1 MPDISTEYMGL
12 KLKSPVIMASG
23 PLTSHLDDLKRAEDA
38 GAGAVV
44 LKSIFEE
51 QIEKDAGLDAAENE
65 EYLAHSDSQ
74 EYFEAMARAHYI
86 DRYMTLLEGAKKSLG
101 IPVIASINCKSIST
115 WLEYSQN
122 FLSCGADAIELNYF
136 PIASNADVSGDAVD
150 KALFD
155 FAKRARGKI
164 EGKLALKIG
173 SFYSSLSNVIK
184 KIDDVGF
191 DGLVLF
197 NRPFRPD
204 IDLKS
209 LEIRGC
215 KPLSSPDE
223 YGMSLRWTALMSA
236 EVKLDIAANTG
247 IHSADTL
254 IKMLLAGAKAAEVC
268 SAVIKNGFSVIGEM
282 NKGLSAF
289 MEEKGYESTRDF
301 IALLAEDNYER
312 GDAWERV
319 QFLKT
324 IGNDNE
330 R

>member
-12 KLKSPVIMASG
+12 TLKSPVIMASG
-23 PLTSHLDDLKRAEDA
+23 PLTSHIDDLKKAEDA

-51 QIEKDAGLDAAENE
+51 QIEKDAGLDAASSEA
-65 EYLAHSDSQ
+65 YLAHSDSQ
-74 EYFEAMARAHYI
+74 EYFEAMAKAHYI
-86 DRYMTLLEGAKKSLG
+86 DRYMTLLENAKKSLD
-101 IPVIASINCKSIST
+101 IPVIASINCKSISS

-122 FLSCGADAIELNYF
+122 FLSCGADALELNYF
-136 PIASNADVSGDAVD
+136 PIASNASESGEKVD

-155 FAKRARGKI
+155 FAKKARSKI
-164 EGKLALKIG
+164 DGKLAIKIG

-184 KIDDVGF
+184 RLDEIGL

-204 IDLKS
+204 VDLKS
-209 LEIRGC
+209 LEIKGC
-215 KPLSSPDE
+215 KALSGEDE

-247 IHSADTL
+247 VHSADTV
-254 IKMLLAGAKAAEVC
+254 IKMLLAGAKAVEVC
-268 SAVIKNGFSVIGEM
+268 SAVMKRGFSVIGEM
-282 NKGLSAF
+282 NKGISTF
-289 MEEKGYESTRDF
+289 MEEKGYRSTKDF
-301 IALLAEDNYER
+301 IALLAEENYER